1 MTAVLVEQIIKQ
13 KLRRLR
19 MSTGFRLIFE
29 HYKTFCEDG
38 YPGNDGICHDK
49 ELKGLVR
56 LQLIKGAADVAVF
69 LRDELVEIICKAL
82 YNSVNYTST
91 LKLLIG
97 AFELLELAA
106 VNLFQYPWRNEFK
119 TIKTFSGAFVHYLKP
134 AICNEDLVSIF
145 KKMGYKLKDDLQLEM
160 EYPTLSLEL
169 IRLAFEFFVTRI
181 ECEILLEIVGKLEH
195 YKILVDELLRERKLM
210 ESIDMCVN
218 KLRKCLPAADRSQ
231 RERQFRKTASIGES
245 FDMDVKMVSGERN
258 EAGSPFHGE
267 YDGNS
272 IHSPPRRLMK
282 SAPVH
287 QPQDDARS
295 KYITGMPGM
304 NCVQSLTHQ
313 DNKFDFQGQAK
324 DRCEFSSDISPSHT
338 DGNTKMGSPKEA
350 AAESYKLHGCLA
362 NGESAH
368 VCCETC
374 CTMHTIMCKD
384 MNQCY
389 GHSRRIFGPES
400 LTCLQNAEASKSD
413 LKQLSYADMVKTN
426 PNCRLCRNFTIS
438 FRCKCGTT
446 LCSHCAYKDVLLC
459 KMCGGNLLKI

>member
-1 MTAVLVEQIIKQ
+1 
-13 KLRRLR
+13 
-19 MSTGFRLIFE
+19 MSTGFRLISE
-29 HYKTFCEDG
+29 QYKSFCEDD

-69 LRDELVEIICKAL
+69 LRDELVEIISKAL

-91 LKLLIG
+91 LKLLIR

-160 EYPTLSLEL
+160 EDPPRTLEL

-210 ESIDMCVN
+210 KSIDMCVN

-231 RERQFRKTASIGES
+231 RERHLRKTASIGER
-245 FDMDVKMVSGERN
+245 FDMDVKVVSGDRN

-267 YDGNS
+267 YDENS
-272 IHSPPRRLMK
+272 IHSPPWRLMK
-282 SAPVH
+282 SVPVH
-287 QPQDDARS
+287 QHQDDACS
-295 KYITGMPGM
+295 KHITGIPGM

-313 DNKFDFQGQAK
+313 DKKFDFQGQAK
-324 DRCEFSSDISPSHT
+324 DRYAFNSDISPSHT
-338 DGNTKMGSPKEA
+338 DGNTKMGSPKET
-350 AAESYKLHGCLA
+350 AAENYELHSCLA

-368 VCCETC
+368 FCCETC
-374 CTMHTIMCKD
+374 RTVHTILCED
-384 MNQCY
+384 MKQCN
-389 GHSRRIFGPES
+389 GHSLRFFGAES
-400 LTCLQNAEASKSD
+400 LACLQNVEASKSD

-426 PNCRLCRNFTIS
+426 PNCGLCRNFTIK

-446 LCSHCAYKDVLLC
+446 VCWHCAYKDVLLC
-459 KMCGGNLLKI
+459 NMCGGHFLKI